1 VRVAFTTDY
10 YPPHVGGGVEVVVSE
25 LASRLAAAGHEV
37 LVVTLGRDDWPL
49 TEVQHGVL
57 IHRFPSTRLNRLTG
71 LEITV
76 SIRAQRE
83 MRQVLEGFA
92 PDVVNAHHL
101 YFTTTPPALKAARDL
116 GIPTVLTLHVAGME
130 AFGGWRGSAARLYE
144 RVVAQRLIGRSDAVM
159 AVSEAVAESA
169 RAFATGPVTVIP
181 NGVDMEVFQPR
192 ALRDDRELRL
202 VFVGRL
208 IANKGPDVALD
219 AFLRVEKLFPEARL
233 TMVGDGPMRSRLE
246 HVVNQKGT
254 AGKVEF
260 LGTRTDVAEILGD
273 SDLFVR
279 PSLVEG
285 MPLTVLEAMA
295 TALPVIVCDVGG
307 VSEIVSND
315 VTGFVVPPGSSG
327 AVAEA
332 MALLLGDEERRQR
345 MGAAGLVRVREGYSW
360 DAAAAATERLLG
372 QTRLATRG

>member
-1 VRVAFTTDY
+1 MRVAFTTDY

-25 LASRLAAAGHEV
+25 IASRLVAAGHEV
-37 LVVTLGRDDWPL
+37 LVVTLGRDGWPV
-49 TEVQHGVL
+49 TEDLHGVRV
-57 IHRFPSTRLNRLTG
+57 HRFPSTRLNRLTG

-76 SIRAQRE
+76 SLRAHRE
-83 MRQVLEGFA
+83 MRQVLQGFA

-101 YFTTTPPALKAARDL
+101 YFTTTPPALKAARVL
-116 GIPTVLTLHVAGME
+116 GIPTVLTLHIAGVE
-130 AFGGWRGSAARLYE
+130 AFGGWRGAAARLYE
-144 RVVAQRLIGRSDAVM
+144 RVMARRLMGYADAVI
-159 AVSEAVAESA
+159 AVSEAVAESV
-169 RAFATGPVTVIP
+169 RQYATGPVTVIP
-181 NGVDMEVFQPR
+181 NGVDMELFQLRPR
-192 ALRDDRELRL
+192 GGDRRLRL

-219 AFLRVEKLFPEARL
+219 AFLRVEKLFPDARL

-246 HVVNQKGT
+246 HVVNQKGI

-273 SDLFVR
+273 SDVFVR

-315 VTGFVVPPGSSG
+315 VTGFVVPPGSSD
-327 AVAEA
+327 AIAEA
-332 MALLLGDEERRQR
+332 MALLLDDEERRR
-345 MGAAGLVRVREGYSW
+345 KMGAAGLDRVRDGYSW
-360 DAAAAATERLLG
+360 EAAAAATERVLA
-372 QTRLATRG
+372 QTRIAARE